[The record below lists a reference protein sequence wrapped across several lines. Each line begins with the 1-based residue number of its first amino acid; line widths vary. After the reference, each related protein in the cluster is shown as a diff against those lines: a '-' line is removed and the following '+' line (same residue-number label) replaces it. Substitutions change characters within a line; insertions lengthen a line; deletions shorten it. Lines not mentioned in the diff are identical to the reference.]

1 MRPKRQDLNI
11 SFFTFRS
18 CRQLDGRHA
27 PCRPLGGATGT
38 HFWKFPYSAYIFE
51 ILFFFN
57 IKMKKAQWMWLSCN
71 GLSAEEAQTDLLGSR
86 VALSRTCATNR
97 GLDFFHSVMLI
108 SEVDSRSL
116 KGKFFESKLYVEI
129 WEWPPTTRHEQSRLF
144 NMLADS
150 LFQASVS

>member
-1 MRPKRQDLNI
+1 MH
-11 SFFTFRS
+11 S
-18 CRQLDGRHA
+18 
-27 PCRPLGGATGT
+27 RPLSCFDVFCLDRRAN
-38 HFWKFPYSAYIFE
+38 E
-51 ILFFFN
+51 C
-57 IKMKKAQWMWLSCN
+57 LSCN

-129 WEWPPTTRHEQSRLF
+129 
-144 NMLADS
+144 
-150 LFQASVS
+150 